1 MKLNFTSNST
11 FTDLLHS
18 RCFEQDTV
26 NTASRMESNS
36 LANRIQ
42 CSEKSASIL
51 AEQDPDIKI
60 IKRGK
65 IAIKGKG
72 EMVRPDGPVRE
83 MFKLLDHLGGGE
95 FKIFISIELYWM
107 WLSHNERK

>member
-1 MKLNFTSNST
+1 
-11 FTDLLHS
+11 
-18 RCFEQDTV
+18 
-26 NTASRMESNS
+26 MESNS

-72 EMVRPDGPVRE
+72 EMVRSVRE
-83 MFKLLDHLGGGE
+83 IFKLLNYLGGGE
-95 FKIFISIELYWM
+95 FIALYR
-107 WLSHNERK
+107 SNCIGCDESQ